1 MVSSVHC
8 ICKKDYYVAIV
19 STTVETN
26 QPEKEIE
33 VAMNMLGK
41 VKEKFVTISE
51 RFVPTGSSKDGVFIS
66 NTFDPTSHF
75 EAETDNVLRLYR

>member
-1 MVSSVHC
+1 MMVSSVHC

-19 STTVETN
+19 STTVESKE
-26 QPEKEIE
+26 PEREIE

-51 RFVPTGSSKDGVFIS
+51 RFVSTGSSKDGVFIS

-75 EAETDNVLRLYR
+75 